1 MSWRYKWSSLHII
14 RKTQILKSRSLRH
27 FSSSSTVCLHATDKT
42 HQFVSGENVKKVTL
56 TPQIVHS
63 TLLNCSSDLITLS
76 FFIWCAKQNN
86 YFHSNQAFDHM
97 VSVVVRLSNRYMTV
111 RAIVR
116 ELESVGLVIK
126 AHTFLLLL
134 RIYWRGGMYSMV
146 FETFEQMGRF
156 GFEPNTFAHNVVMD
170 VLFKIGQVDTGIKIL
185 KEMKSPNFLSY
196 NIALTNLCKLND
208 LVKVK
213 KALRIMLSK
222 GYYPN
227 VETFE
232 MVLNCCCKL
241 GRLVE
246 ACQLLAMMIT
256 VGISLS
262 VSAWSILI
270 DWLCRLN
277 QPNMAFHLM
286 ERMVDSSCSPNVV
299 TYTTLFKGFI
309 ESKMILRAFGILT
322 AMQSKGYAPD
332 LFLFNVLINSL
343 SKIGRYD
350 DALDIFLCLPKWNLE
365 PDSYTFSSLLSCL
378 CYSRR
383 FNLLPKLISR
393 FVKEADLVACNS
405 LLNYYCKAGYPHLA
419 VELYNNMID
428 KGIVPDNYSFV
439 GLLRGLCGER
449 RVDDAV
455 NVYLGM
461 VMNHTGL
468 DAHVHSVI
476 IDGLIRSGKCYK
488 AVSLFRRAIEENY
501 QLDAVSYTVAI
512 CGLVKSGRT
521 AEAFALYAQMK
532 EVLWRMITLRI
543 HPVQTIFLIW
553 LLQWV
558 DKQLTLFIFK
568 LRIHLR
574 TTGV

>member
-27 FSSSSTVCLHATDKT
+27 FSSSST
-42 HQFVSGENVKKVTL
+42 
-56 TPQIVHS
+56 
-63 TLLNCSSDLITLS
+63 
-76 FFIWCAKQNN
+76 QNN

-322 AMQSKGYAPD
+322 AMQSK
-332 LFLFNVLINSL
+332 
-343 SKIGRYD
+343 
-350 DALDIFLCLPKWNLE
+350 
-365 PDSYTFSSLLSCL
+365 
-378 CYSRR
+378 
-383 FNLLPKLISR
+383 
-393 FVKEADLVACNS
+393 
-405 LLNYYCKAGYPHLA
+405 
-419 VELYNNMID
+419 
-428 KGIVPDNYSFV
+428 
-439 GLLRGLCGER
+439 
-449 RVDDAV
+449 
-455 NVYLGM
+455 
-461 VMNHTGL
+461 
-468 DAHVHSVI
+468 
-476 IDGLIRSGKCYK
+476 DGLIISGKCYK

-521 AEAFALYAQMK
+521 A
-532 EVLWRMITLRI
+532 
-543 HPVQTIFLIW
+543 
-553 LLQWV
+553 
-558 DKQLTLFIFK
+558 
-568 LRIHLR
+568 
-574 TTGV
+574 